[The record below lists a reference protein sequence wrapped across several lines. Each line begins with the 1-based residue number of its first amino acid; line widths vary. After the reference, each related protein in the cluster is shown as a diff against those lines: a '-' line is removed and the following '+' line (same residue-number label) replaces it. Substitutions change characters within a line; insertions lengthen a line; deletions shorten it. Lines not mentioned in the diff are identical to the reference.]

1 MSEFSKLKATAA
13 EPTYVENQSG
23 ELSGDLNGYL
33 RTKVSGSVAHDAVD
47 SGNPIKIGGKASTST
62 PTAVA
67 NGDRV
72 NAYFD
77 SEGRLVVLFD
87 KLIEGEDQTNHVMKT
102 EQQFVYTNITSATT
116 TTVKSG
122 AGFLH
127 SIVVNLPVANGVI
140 TLYDNT
146 AGSGTKIGTITFGA
160 TVLSDVAKAVIFN
173 VKFTTGLTIVTSA
186 STDLTISTRA

>member
-1 MSEFSKLKATAA
+1 MSEFSKVKATAA
-13 EPTYVENQSG
+13 DPTYVENQSG
-23 ELSGDLNGYL
+23 ELSADLNGYV
-33 RTKVSGSVAHDAVD
+33 RTKASGSVAHDAVD

-77 SEGRLVVLFD
+77 SEGRLVILLD
-87 KLIEGEDQTNHVMKT
+87 KLIEGEDQTNHVMKV
-102 EQQFVYTNITSATT
+102 EQQFTYTNITSATT

-122 AGFLH
+122 SGFLH
-127 SIVVNLPVANGVI
+127 GITVNAAAAGGVI

-146 AGSGTKIGTITFGA
+146 AGSGTKIGTITFPA
-160 TVLSDVAKAVIFN
+160 TLLANQLLLIFD